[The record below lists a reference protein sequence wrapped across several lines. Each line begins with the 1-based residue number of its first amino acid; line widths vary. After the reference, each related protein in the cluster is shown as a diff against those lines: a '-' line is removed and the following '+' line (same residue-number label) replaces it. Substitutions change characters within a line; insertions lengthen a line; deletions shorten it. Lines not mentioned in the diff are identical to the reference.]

1 MNLYNARADRIAER
15 QRCYMAMDAKL
26 SSWEELDKSLLA
38 DDVRG
43 GLPLLLGGVGIS
55 CHRARPS
62 TRNEV
67 ILGRRMLPIKSLP
80 LYTQSAKRFSLLR
93 FMRDSLDLLT
103 SADKLNIDAIRND
116 ASLEA
121 FREQAPHSLM
131 SPLSVVKRQI
141 INPHRDESIRQRG
154 IHVPGE
160 LHGIL
165 KSIFAI
171 IE

>member
-1 MNLYNARADRIAER
+1 
-15 QRCYMAMDAKL
+15 
-26 SSWEELDKSLLA
+26 
-38 DDVRG
+38 
-43 GLPLLLGGVGIS
+43 
-55 CHRARPS
+55 
-62 TRNEV
+62 
-67 ILGRRMLPIKSLP
+67 MLPIKKLAALHP
-80 LYTQSAKRFSLLR
+80 VREKVLTLTR

-116 ASLEA
+116 ASLET

>member
-62 TRNEV
+62 TLNGGNPWQKNASYQKLAALHPVREKV
-67 ILGRRMLPIKSLP
+67 LTL
-80 LYTQSAKRFSLLR
+80 TR
-93 FMRDSLDLLT
+93 FMRDSL
-103 SADKLNIDAIRND
+103 
-116 ASLEA
+116 
-121 FREQAPHSLM
+121 
-131 SPLSVVKRQI
+131 
-141 INPHRDESIRQRG
+141 
-154 IHVPGE
+154 
-160 LHGIL
+160 
-165 KSIFAI
+165 
-171 IE
+171 